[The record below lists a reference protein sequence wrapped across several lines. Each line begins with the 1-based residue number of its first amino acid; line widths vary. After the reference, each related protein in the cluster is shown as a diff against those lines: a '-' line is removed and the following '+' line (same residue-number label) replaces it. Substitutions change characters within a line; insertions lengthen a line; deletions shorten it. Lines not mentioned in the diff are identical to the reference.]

1 MKICPNCG
9 WFMFK
14 KPEWNSAKKDVELSE
29 CSKCQN
35 CGYEEDNTERDH
47 ALDACKYSMQN
58 LFDCSKML
66 AEMPPMVGVEV
77 TLREFCVRLDEEVQK
92 AYSKGCIC
100 VDVDL
105 DALKKTAELNSE
117 LQSALREVLDKL
129 PRWIPTS
136 ERLPDEELR
145 AYKEKY
151 PKEEC
156 IEVIVMIKGTTDT
169 TTLYYDG
176 KAFEDEYGRPF
187 EVTHWMPLP
196 DVPEVQNVAED

>member
-1 MKICPNCG
+1 MDTDKWLRFKNPYVLQQKEIC
-9 WFMFK
+9 K
-14 KPEWNSAKKDVELSE
+14 VVEV
-29 CSKCQN
+29 
-35 CGYEEDNTERDH
+35 DH
-47 ALDACKYSMQN
+47 AIDACKYTMQN

-66 AEMPPMVGVEV
+66 A
-77 TLREFCVRLDEEVQK
+77 D
-92 AYSKGCIC
+92 
-100 VDVDL
+100 
-105 DALKKTAELNSE
+105 
-117 LQSALREVLDKL
+117 LREVLDKL

-176 KAFEDEYGRPF
+176 EAFEDEYGRPF
-187 EVTHWMPLP
+187 EVTHWMPMP
-196 DVPEVQNVAED
+196 EPPEVQNVAED